1 MKVKKSLKKYFIPHQ
16 ENDHQ
21 PHILRSKA
29 VNVIAAV
36 IIFCELVFLFE
47 IYGIFPKN
55 FMALILPDVLID
67 ETNVSRSTNNL
78 NTLKTS
84 LVLNTAAQL
93 KADDMAAKGYFS
105 HTSPEG
111 LTPWH
116 WFELAGYRFS
126 YAGENLAVN
135 FVDSKDVVDAWMNS
149 PGHRANILSDYFTEI
164 GIGVAD
170 GKYNG
175 QEATFIVQM
184 FGRPAAAVQTPPQPK
199 TPQTTPVAVK
209 PTPVPLESSDTFVAV
224 KGAEVEPG
232 TSVTPIATPIGDEQT
247 EPRAAS
253 LEKIISQPKTTAVF
267 IYVALG
273 LVVLVALL
281 LTIFIKIKIQY
292 PRLIK
297 NGVLL
302 LILIG
307 VILAINQFI
316 TLYHSQII

>member
-1 MKVKKSLKKYFIPHQ
+1 MKIKKTLKKYFIPNSD
-16 ENDHQ
+16 NDHQ

-29 VNVIAAV
+29 VNIIAAV

-47 IYGIFPKN
+47 IYGVFPKN

-67 ETNVSRSTNNL
+67 ETNKDRSANNL
-78 NTLKTS
+78 NTLKTD

-93 KADDMAAKGYFS
+93 KANDMASKGYFS

-116 WFELAGYRFS
+116 WFELAGYKFS

-135 FVDSKDVVDAWMNS
+135 FVDSKDVVDAWMGS
-149 PGHRANILSDYFTEI
+149 PTHRANILSDYFTEI
-164 GIGVAD
+164 GIGVAN
-170 GKYNG
+170 GLYNG

-184 FGRPAAAVQTPPQPK
+184 FGRPAAVVQTPPQPK
-199 TPQTTPVAVK
+199 APQSTPATVS
-209 PTPVPLESSDTFVAV
+209 PTPIPIESSATFVAV
-224 KGAEVEPG
+224 KGIEAEPG
-232 TSVTPIATPIGDEQT
+232 TTETPASVSGEQT
-247 EPRAAS
+247 APRADS
-253 LEKIISQPKTTAVF
+253 LEKIISRPKTTATF

-273 LVVLVALL
+273 LLVLIGLL
-281 LTIFIKIKIQY
+281 LTVFIKIKIQY

-297 NGVLL
+297 NGMLL

-307 VILAINQFI
+307 VILAINQLI
-316 TLYHSQII
+316 TLYHSQIV

>member
-1 MKVKKSLKKYFIPHQ
+1 MKVKKSLKKYFIPHR

-29 VNVIAAV
+29 VNIIAAV

-47 IYGIFPKN
+47 IYGIFPRN

-78 NTLKTS
+78 NTLKTNTI
-84 LVLNTAAQL
+84 LNTAAQL
-93 KADDMAAKGYFS
+93 KANDMASKGYFS

-116 WFELAGYRFS
+116 WFELAGYKFS

-135 FVDSKDVVDAWMNS
+135 FVDSKDVVDAWMDS

-184 FGRPAAAVQTPPQPK
+184 FGRPAPAVQTPPQPK
-199 TPQTTPVAVK
+199 TPQTTPVAVT
-209 PTPVPLESSDTFVAV
+209 PTPIPLESSDTFVAV

-232 TSVTPIATPIGDEQT
+232 ASGTPEATPISNGQT

-253 LEKIISQPKTTAVF
+253 LEKIISQPKTTATF
-267 IYVALG
+267 IYIALG
-273 LVVLVALL
+273 LVVLIALL